1 MSDTSTIRGGAK
13 AGNPWSIA
21 DQTGGSDER
30 RPRAAL
36 NPTLLAYFMAPMAL
50 LVILLLMHAGVV
62 VRVPAWQWVLV
73 FVAILASSR
82 AIDHLYSKHPS
93 ARWPSGRAWRRRSS
107 RRGMPTP

>member
-1 MSDTSTIRGGAK
+1 
-13 AGNPWSIA
+13 
-21 DQTGGSDER
+21 
-30 RPRAAL
+30 
-36 NPTLLAYFMAPMAL
+36 
-50 LVILLLMHAGVV
+50 MHAGVV